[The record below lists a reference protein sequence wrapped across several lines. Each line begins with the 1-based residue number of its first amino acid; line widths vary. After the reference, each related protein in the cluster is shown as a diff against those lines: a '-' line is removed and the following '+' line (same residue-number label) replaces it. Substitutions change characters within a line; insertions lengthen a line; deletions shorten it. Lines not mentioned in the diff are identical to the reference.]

1 MQPRLPVAASPK
13 GTNVNYVTEAGIQV
27 FYERLLAT
35 LEAAGVPVV
44 ILGGQAM
51 LRHRLAETTKDADLF
66 VRADHFA
73 PFLQVLAES
82 RYLGVAPVYRTV
94 VSAPLARPWANGG
107 WGAHFEYPV
116 ERGPR
121 PRLDI
126 LARPPRIDP
135 EELPRHGVAPLFL
148 LAETKKTRREAKDWG
163 QVATLGHL
171 LLDAGDSRGLLLI
184 QNGEELIERLREL
197 PPDEQLIERRPNLR
211 LAWQVSDRLG
221 AALETEQRFWRHFDA
236 VRWSVFTQA
245 SRDYALAVRRQ
256 EQDRPSDLFGQHE
269 WLVRIAADRLPGD
282 PLGEHGIDALFDEAS
297 RRALLGYPLEFA
309 EFLPPRSVVLQP
321 WKTNPKPPAP
331 AA

>member
-1 MQPRLPVAASPK
+1 MTA
-13 GTNVNYVTEAGIQV
+13 AGIQA

-51 LRHRLAETTKDADLF
+51 LRHRIAETTKDADLF
-66 VRADHFA
+66 IRADDFA

-82 RYLGVAPVYRTV
+82 RYEGVAPVYRTA
-94 VSAPLARPWANGG
+94 VSAPLAKPWASGG

-116 ERGPR
+116 ESGPR

-135 EELPRHGVAPLFL
+135 ADLPRQGVAPLFL

-184 QNGEELIERLREL
+184 QNGEELLERL
-197 PPDEQLIERRPNLR
+197 PDFPCDEQLAARRPNLR
-211 LAWQVSDRLG
+211 LAWQGSDRLG
-221 AALETEQRFWRHFDA
+221 AALETEQRFWRQFDA
-236 VRWSVFTQA
+236 ARWTVFAEA
-245 SRDYALAVRRQ
+245 SRDYAQAVRRQ
-256 EQDRPSDLFGQHE
+256 EPDRPAALLAQHA
-269 WLVRIAADRLPGD
+269 WLCRMAADHLPGD
-282 PLGEHGIDALFDEAS
+282 PLGQAGVDALFDEAS
-297 RRALLGYPLEFA
+297 RRTLLGYPPEFA

-321 WKTNPKPPAP
+321 WKKNPPLPAT
-331 AA
+331 